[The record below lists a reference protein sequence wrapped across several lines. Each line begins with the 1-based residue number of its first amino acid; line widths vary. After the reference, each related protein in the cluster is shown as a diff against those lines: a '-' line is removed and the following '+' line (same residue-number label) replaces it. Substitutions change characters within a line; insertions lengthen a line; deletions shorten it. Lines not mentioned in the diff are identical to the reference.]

1 MNKERG
7 LPHSLFIVNCS
18 LFIILLLLFF
28 SKMAFSNLI
37 LARGDTFL
45 YFYPYWSAAADAL
58 QNGRLPLW
66 NPDIFMGT
74 PLLANSQMGFF
85 YPLNWPFWLA
95 FNTPV
100 AVKASILLHLL
111 IAGGG
116 AYAAA
121 RRAMGVGRWG
131 ALLTVVFF
139 ALSPYLTAQ
148 VEHVNQLQGLAW
160 LPWGIAIVASDG
172 WSWRKQAVAIAAIF
186 SLQLLA
192 GHTQTAF
199 ISGVAMGVWNLF
211 TPSRSLSLSKAEA
224 GNGTRR
230 FGFDKLNRRLFP
242 LIAGGMMALL
252 LTAVQLLP
260 TLELTR
266 FSSRQGGLTVNEVL
280 SFSLPPTAL
289 TRALLP
295 AWNQSLFSE
304 YVAFFPLIILAF
316 ALTGAWRWKNSPAN
330 GTSVGVRPAIALV
343 LLGLFLAFGAYNP
356 ANWLFAHLPSFNLF
370 RVPARWLVLYTLG
383 IALLAGRGWELIM
396 NNELGITNNKRQ
408 ANPHSLFIISL
419 SAIALILWNT
429 IVPHLPFPIP
439 PEAPWEAASAGTM
452 ALWGAE
458 LLLIAVFIVG
468 KGRIGTRFIR
478 FTAVFA
484 VFILFLA
491 TRSHPYNNLT
501 APEAYSDLR
510 PSTTRLMAVAD
521 GNRLL
526 SLSNIFFDTGDQA
539 ETDSI
544 YADQLS
550 PEALYDYTIA
560 VKQKEIIAPNL
571 PMVYGLP
578 SVDGFDGG
586 ILPLRHYSEAMRL
599 ILPAGVVTTDGRLR
613 ENLPAI
619 PAAKWLDLFNAGHLI
634 TDKTGDRWHDGVFY
648 DLQHPAQLAAGE
660 TVAVG
665 YLPAYEA
672 TELRLLA
679 STAPAIVEITTTTG
693 DQYAIAPEMIDDGVY
708 AAVFPQ
714 PLTVQ
719 AATITAAAPVQI
731 DGLSLRDERDE
742 SFQSLLLGNYRL
754 IHSGDVK
761 VYENSD
767 VLPRAFMVYEWEWV
781 DGVETAVSTMQ
792 SADFDPRKTAVFIG
806 TGELSTEV
814 DFPQNSVEIS
824 HDAPERVVVQV
835 DSARAGYLLL
845 TDANYAGW
853 EVAVNGRFAEII
865 DADVLFRAVAVPAGT
880 SEVVFTFVPSSFKLG
895 LVVSGVML
903 LLLVFRTLGIW
914 NKQRRPTS

>member
-1 MNKERG
+1 MRPRSPAP
-7 LPHSLFIVNCS
+7 LLLIPL
-18 LFIILLLLFF
+18 LLLLFF

-58 QNGRLPLW
+58 ANGRLPLW
-66 NPDIFMGT
+66 NPDIFMGA

-95 FNTPV
+95 FATPV
-100 AVKASILLHLL
+100 AVKGSILLHLL
-111 IAGGG
+111 IAAGG

-131 ALLTVVFF
+131 ALLTAVFF

-172 WSWRKQAVAIAAIF
+172 WSWRKKSIAIAAIF

-199 ISGVAMGVWNLF
+199 ISGVAMGVWLSF
-211 TPSRSLSLSKAEA
+211 PRSAWECQSGRSASHATQSVEQ
-224 GNGTRR
+224 GIPRR
-230 FGFDKLNRRLFP
+230 AWNELGKFFP
-242 LIAGGMMALL
+242 LILGGMMALL
-252 LTAVQLLP
+252 ITAVQLLP
-260 TLELTR
+260 TLELTQ

-280 SFSLPPTAL
+280 SFSLPPTVL

-316 ALTGAWRWKNSPAN
+316 ALTGAWRWKKAPI
-330 GTSVGVRPAIALV
+330 GVRPAIVLI

-356 ANWLFAHLPSFNLF
+356 ANWLFAHLPGFNLF

-383 IALLAGRGWELIM
+383 VALLAGKGWELIM
-396 NNELGITNNKRQ
+396 NNELGITNNERQ
-408 ANPHSLFIISL
+408 DTPHSLFIISL
-419 SAIALILWNT
+419 FAIALILWGY
-429 IVPHLPFPIP
+429 IAPHLSFLPVP
-439 PEAPWEAASAGTM
+439 PESPLEAASAGTM
-452 ALWGAE
+452 ALWGVE
-458 LLLIAVFIVG
+458 LLLIGYAATRKDGIKRPFVIFLTAVALAVLFL
-468 KGRIGTRFIR
+468 GTR
-478 FTAVFA
+478 T
-484 VFILFLA
+484 
-491 TRSHPYNNLT
+491 HPYNNLT

-510 PSTTRLMAVAD
+510 PPTTRLMAVD
-521 GNRLL
+521 SGDRFL

-539 ETDSI
+539 ETDTV

-550 PEALYDYTIA
+550 PEALYDYSIA

-571 PMVYGLP
+571 PMVVGLP

-586 ILPLRHYSEAMRL
+586 ILPLRRYSQAMRL
-599 ILPAGVVTTDGRLR
+599 ILPDGAVTTDGRLR
-613 ENLPAI
+613 ENLTAVPE
-619 PAAKWLDLFNAGHLI
+619 AKWLDLFNAAHLI

-648 DLQHPAQLAAGE
+648 DLQHPAILTIGE
-660 TVAVG
+660 TATVG

-672 TELRLLA
+672 TELRLIA
-679 STAPAIVEITTTTG
+679 SAAPALVELTATNG
-693 DQYAIAPEMIDDGVY
+693 DQHAIAPELIDEGVY
-708 AAVFPQ
+708 TVPFPEPITLQAV
-714 PLTVQ
+714 
-719 AATITAAAPVQI
+719 TITADAPVQI
-731 DGLSLRDERDE
+731 DGLTLVDGRDE
-742 SFQSLLLGNYRL
+742 SFQSLLIGNYRL

-761 VYENSD
+761 VYENRD
-767 VLPRAFMVYEWEWV
+767 VLPRAFMVYDWAWV
-781 DGVETAVSTMQ
+781 DDVETAVSTMQ
-792 SADFDPRKTAVFIG
+792 SPDFDPRQTAVFIG
-806 TGELSTEV
+806 KGEPLPPI
-814 DFPQNSVEIS
+814 DFPQNNVTITSYT
-824 HDAPERVVVQV
+824 PERVVVQV

-853 EVAVNGRFAEII
+853 EVEVNGRLSPII
-865 DADVLFRAVAVPAGT
+865 DADILFRAVAIPAGT
-880 SEVVFTFVPSSFKLG
+880 HEVVFTFAPSSYKLG
-895 LVVSGVML
+895 LVISVVMML
-903 LLLVFRTLGIW
+903 LLGIGAGITIH
-914 NKQRRPTS
+914 NRQKPIT

>member
-1 MNKERG
+1 MRPRSPAPLLLF
-7 LPHSLFIVNCS
+7 LP
-18 LFIILLLLFF
+18 LLLLFF

-58 QNGRLPLW
+58 ANGRLPLW
-66 NPDIFMGT
+66 NPDIFMGA

-95 FNTPV
+95 FATPV
-100 AVKASILLHLL
+100 AVKGSILLHLL
-111 IAGGG
+111 IAAGG

-131 ALLTVVFF
+131 ALLTAVFF

-199 ISGVAMGVWNLF
+199 ISGVAMGVWVIF
-211 TPSRSLSLSKAEA
+211 MPRRGGSRTAP
-224 GNGTRR
+224 TRWI
-230 FGFDKLNRRLFP
+230 P
-242 LIAGGMMALL
+242 LVIGGMMALL
-252 LTAVQLLP
+252 ITAVQLLP
-260 TLELTR
+260 TLELTQ

-280 SFSLPPTAL
+280 SFSLPPTTL

-316 ALTGAWRWKNSPAN
+316 ALTGAWRWKKAPI
-330 GTSVGVRPAIALV
+330 GVRPAIVLI

-356 ANWLFAHLPSFNLF
+356 ANWLFAHLPGFNLF

-383 IALLAGRGWELIM
+383 VALLAGKGWELIM
-396 NNELGITNNKRQ
+396 NNELGITNNERQ
-408 ANPHSLFIISL
+408 DTPHSLFIVNYSLFIISL
-419 SAIALILWNT
+419 FAIALILWGY
-429 IVPHLPFPIP
+429 IAPHLSFLPVP
-439 PEAPWEAASAGTM
+439 PESPLEAASAGTM
-452 ALWGAE
+452 ALWGVE
-458 LLLIAVFIVG
+458 LLLIGYAATRKNGIKRPFVIFLTAVALAVLFL
-468 KGRIGTRFIR
+468 GTR
-478 FTAVFA
+478 T
-484 VFILFLA
+484 
-491 TRSHPYNNLT
+491 HPYNNLT

-510 PSTTRLMAVAD
+510 PPTTRLMAVD
-521 GNRLL
+521 SGDRFL

-571 PMVYGLP
+571 PMVVGLP

-586 ILPLRHYSEAMRL
+586 ILPLRRYSQAMQL
-599 ILPAGVVTTDGRLR
+599 ILPDGVMTTDGRLR
-613 ENLPAI
+613 ENLTAVPE
-619 PAAKWLDLFNAGHLI
+619 AKWLDLFNAAHLI

-660 TVAVG
+660 TAVVG

-672 TELRLLA
+672 TELRLIA
-679 STAPAIVEITTTTG
+679 SAAPAFVELTTTNG
-693 DQYAIAPEMIDDGVY
+693 DQHAIAPELIDEGVY
-708 AAVFPQ
+708 TVPFPQ
-714 PLTVQ
+714 PMTLQ
-719 AATITAAAPVQI
+719 AVTIIADAPTQI
-731 DGLSLRDERDE
+731 DGLTLVDGRDD

-761 VYENSD
+761 VYENRD
-767 VLPRAFMVYEWEWV
+767 VLPRAFMVYDWAWV
-781 DGVETAVSTMQ
+781 DDVETAVSTMQ
-792 SADFDPRKTAVFIG
+792 SPDFDPSKTAVFIG
-806 TGELSTEV
+806 DGSPPTAV
-814 DFPQNSVEIS
+814 DFPQNNVTITSTT
-824 HDAPERVVVQV
+824 PERVVVQV
-835 DSARAGYLLL
+835 DSARVGYLLL

-853 EVAVNGRFAEII
+853 EVEVNGRLTPII
-865 DADVLFRAVAVPAGT
+865 DADILFRAVAIPAGT
-880 SEVVFTFVPSSFKLG
+880 SEVIFTFAPSSYKLG
-895 LVVSGVML
+895 LVITIGML
-903 LLLVFRTLGIW
+903 LLLGIGGLGIAI
-914 NKQRRPTS
+914 KRRLSLSKS